1 LCYVATMSRIYLDHN
16 ASSPL
21 RPVALDAML
30 RVLRSPAGNA
40 SSPHAYGRSARRT
53 VETARDQVARLL
65 GATGEEIVLTAGGTE
80 SNNLSI
86 FGAARSGTG
95 NDRRIVTS
103 SFEHPSVLGP
113 MEVLERD
120 GFEVVRVP
128 PTTSGVVEADA
139 LLGAVS
145 AGTVLVS
152 LMLANNEVGT
162 LQPIAAIGRELHHR
176 GVLFH
181 CDAAQGVGKVP
192 IDVREL
198 NVDLLSIAGHKFGA
212 PQGCGALFV
221 RRGLVIHPH
230 LRGGGQEMRRR
241 PGTEDVAAI
250 AGLGEAAA
258 ACAEGSCNEH
268 RQMAELRDHL
278 ERAVLE
284 RCPGARV
291 NGSSVARVPNTS
303 SLAFAGANAETLV
316 IALDLEGVAVSSGSA
331 CSAGTFRRSHV
342 LEAMG
347 LHEEAACSI
356 RVSLG
361 PATTREEIEHFL
373 RTLERVLDR
382 VRTAAGRVFAGE
394 PV

>member
-1 LCYVATMSRIYLDHN
+1 V
-16 ASSPL
+16 
-21 RPVALDAML
+21 
-30 RVLRSPAGNA
+30 
-40 SSPHAYGRSARRT
+40 RR
-53 VETARDQVARLL
+53 QPP
-65 GATGEEIVLTAGGTE
+65 TAG
-80 SNNLSI
+80 
-86 FGAARSGTG
+86 
-95 NDRRIVTS
+95 
-103 SFEHPSVLGP
+103 
-113 MEVLERD
+113 
-120 GFEVVRVP
+120 VVQD
-128 PTTSGVVEADA
+128 DA

-145 AGTVLVS
+145 GDTVLVS

-162 LQPIAAIGRELHHR
+162 LQPSAGIGRELR
-176 GVLFH
+176 RRWVLLH
-181 CDAAQGVGKVP
+181 CDAAQGAGKVA

-221 RRGLVIHPH
+221 RRGLALHPH
-230 LRGGGQEMRRR
+230 LRGGAQEMKRR

-258 ACAEGSCNEH
+258 ACREASGEEH

-278 ERAVLE
+278 ERMVLE

-303 SLAFAGANAETLV
+303 SLAFEGANAEALV
-316 IALDLEGVAVSSGSA
+316 IALDLEGIAVSSGSA
-331 CSAGTFRRSHV
+331 CSTGTIRRSHV

-347 LHEEAACSI
+347 LREAAACSI

-361 PATTREEIEHFL
+361 PATTREEIEHFQG
-373 RTLERVLDR
+373 TLERVLDR
-382 VRTAAGRVFAGE
+382 VRTAAGKILAGE